1 MKKGT
6 IVRYN
11 GTAYPELKGLIGVVQ
26 ATRPGNLYPI
36 SNVRWNSG
44 GKLAHARHYQYQFN
58 NSITDDG
65 TQNYYN
71 CGTDELVVVTT
82 AIFRS
87 LKKISMKPFVGAF
100 VHLKKWDGGTYLVTE
115 VYDTNFRCIRNQPGW
130 ATYKNCISKRFFS
143 CLRGKKL
150 DTTTYLKVLKKYL

>member
-11 GTAYPELKGLIGVVQ
+11 GTFYPKLKGLTGVVQ
-26 ATRPGNLYPI
+26 ATRPGNSYPI

-58 NSITDDG
+58 NSIIDDG

-71 CGTDELVVVTT
+71 CSTDDLVVETT
-82 AIFRS
+82 AIFKS
-87 LKKISMKPFVGAF
+87 
-100 VHLKKWDGGTYLVTE
+100 
-115 VYDTNFRCIRNQPGW
+115 
-130 ATYKNCISKRFFS
+130 
-143 CLRGKKL
+143 
-150 DTTTYLKVLKKYL
+150 LKKYL